1 MDGKTHPL
9 LLLFW
14 REVVEFVFSRNTTFK
29 WLLLTPA
36 FVLTGILIAY
46 PMAYNFY
53 LSFHSWYGSATRL
66 PRFEGFS
73 NYISTLSDPRF
84 WNSIRV
90 TIIFTILSLGIE
102 VVAGFLIALYINREF
117 RGKNFIK
124 ALFVFPFAATPVAI
138 ALVWRNM
145 YDPTLGVINYFVSLL
160 GRVQPVEWLTNSY
173 LVIPSLAFV
182 DIWQWTPLVV
192 LICMAGLEGLP
203 REPIESAQ
211 IDGASKWQIFRRII
225 FPLMGPTLIA
235 ATMIRSWDVIKV
247 FDIIYVMT
255 AGGPGFASE
264 NLNIYI
270 YNTAFFYFNMGY
282 ASSMMVILFAIVLGF
297 NIILYQLTK
306 QGNE

>member
-1 MDGKTHPL
+1 MGNPIH
-9 LLLFW
+9 FYW
-14 REVVEFVFSRNTTFK
+14 RFNREVFVFVLKRNTTLK
-29 WLLLTPA
+29 WILLSPA
-36 FVLTGILIAY
+36 FALTGILIAY
-46 PMAYNFY
+46 PLAYNFY

-73 NYISTLSDPRF
+73 NYIATLSDPRF

-90 TIIFTILSLGIE
+90 TIVFTILALGIE
-102 VVAGFLIALYINREF
+102 IVAGFFIALYINREF

-145 YDPTLGVINYFVSLL
+145 YDPTLGVINYFVSLI
-160 GRVQPVEWLTNSY
+160 GRVQPVEWLTKPH

-306 QGNE
+306 RGNE

>member
-1 MDGKTHPL
+1 VDGKTHPL

-182 DIWQWTPLVV
+182 DIWQWTPLVA

-211 IDGASKWQIFRRII
+211 IDGASKWQIFSRII

-306 QGNE
+306 QGNK

>member
-46 PMAYNFY
+46 PLAYNFY

-160 GRVQPVEWLTNSY
+160 GRVQPVEWLTNSH

-306 QGNE
+306 RGNE